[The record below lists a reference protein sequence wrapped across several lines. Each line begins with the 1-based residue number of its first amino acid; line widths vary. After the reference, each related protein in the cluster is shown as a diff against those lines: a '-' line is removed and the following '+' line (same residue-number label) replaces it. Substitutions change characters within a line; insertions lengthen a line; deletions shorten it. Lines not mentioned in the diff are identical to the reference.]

1 VLTDLDRLQ
10 IERLPCWKGNLRILP
25 LSGGMTNRNYRVDD
39 DVGSHVVR
47 LGHDLPHHGVDR
59 AFEQA
64 VCQAAHAAGLSPAIE
79 HAEPGVMVMAYVDG
93 RTLEPDTFRDVR
105 TLAAVSPL
113 IRRCHQEIPP
123 LLNGP
128 ARTFCPFES
137 VRRYAVELRNRNSP
151 WNRDLDDLLALNDHL
166 ERGLPPSEPAFG
178 HNDLLAGNLI
188 DDGRRLWLIDWDYA
202 AYSRPLFD
210 LANLAT
216 NNALDAD
223 LERVLLESYLQRA
236 PDAATWQEYRALRVA
251 SLLRE
256 TFWSLMSELLPTAD
270 FDYAGYTRTNLA
282 RLDAERRRYER
293 RGPT

>member
-1 VLTDLDRLQ
+1 MESDRLQ
-10 IERLPCWKGNLRILP
+10 IERLPCWQGNLRIVP

-39 DVGSHVVR
+39 DAGQHVVR

-59 AFEQA
+59 THEQA

-79 HAEPGVMVMAYVDG
+79 HAEPGVMVMAYVEG
-93 RTLEPDTFRDVR
+93 RTLEPDDLRNVR
-105 TLAAVSPL
+105 QLTAVSAL
-113 IRRCHQEIPP
+113 IRRCHQDIP
-123 LLNGP
+123 LRLNAP

-137 VRRYAVELRNRNSP
+137 VRRYARELQARNRP
-151 WNRDLDDLLALNDHL
+151 WSGELDELLALNERL
-166 ERGLPPSEPAFG
+166 ERGLPPPNTVFG

-216 NNALDAD
+216 NNALDGD
-223 LERVLLESYLQRA
+223 LEQVLLESYLQRV
-236 PDAATWQEYRALRVA
+236 PDKATLEEYRALRVA

-256 TFWSLMSELLPTAD
+256 TFWSLMSEVLPTAD
-270 FDYAGYTRTNLA
+270 FDYAGYTRTNRA
-282 RLDAERRRYER
+282 RLDAERQRYER
-293 RGPT
+293 RGAS

>member
-1 VLTDLDRLQ
+1 
-10 IERLPCWKGNLRILP
+10 
-25 LSGGMTNRNYRVDD
+25 MTNRNYRVDD
-39 DVGSHVVR
+39 NAGSHVVR

-59 AFEQA
+59 TFEQA

-79 HAEPGVMVMAYVDG
+79 HAEPGVMVMAYVEG
-93 RTLEPDTFRDVR
+93 RTLEPDTLRDVR
-105 TLAAVSPL
+105 TLSAVSPL

-123 LLNGP
+123 LLNAP

-137 VRRYAVELRNRNSP
+137 VRRYAVELRNRHI
-151 WNRDLDDLLALNDHL
+151 DDLLALNERL
-166 ERGLPPSEPAFG
+166 ERGLPPPETAFG

-216 NNALDAD
+216 NNALEGH
-223 LERVLLESYLQRA
+223 LERVLLESYFQRV
-236 PDAATWQEYRALRVA
+236 PDEATWEEYRALRVA

-256 TFWSLMSELLPTAD
+256 TFWSMMSELLPTAD

-293 RGPT
+293 RGPS